1 MICGRKR
8 AGLLPIIEET
18 STNIYFPS
26 PFADT
31 NNSNKLND
39 QDDDA
44 KQQQG
49 DETQPAI
56 YITGEPNHVSRVKD
70 MLNKLAV
77 QKVCFSNIATTCITT
92 K

>member
-31 NNSNKLND
+31 NNNIKTNT
-39 QDDDA
+39 
-44 KQQQG
+44 
-49 DETQPAI
+49 DEKDSAEDESQPAI
-56 YITGEPNHVSRVKD
+56 YITGEPSNVSRVKD

-77 QKVCFSNIATTCITT
+77 QKVGFHL
-92 K
+92 KKFF